1 MGGFVAKLADF
12 GTSLP
17 MPTRQLL
24 TESVGTSGYTAPE
37 VMTGEGYDLSADV
50 FSLGVLQWETL
61 QPFDQKQTNP
71 LCGKD
76 PQDTAEDISEGVR
89 PSLEHCLVPAARD
102 LIERCWAT
110 DSDQRPTASEVHA
123 AYEQLVVAGQEAE

>member
-1 MGGFVAKLADF
+1 VAKLADF

-61 QPFDQKQTNP
+61 QPFDRSRPILCVARTPRTRPRTSARGCGP
-71 LCGKD
+71 LWS
-76 PQDTAEDISEGVR
+76 TVW
-89 PSLEHCLVPAARD
+89 CLLR
-102 LIERCWAT
+102 AT
-110 DSDQRPTASEVHA
+110 
-123 AYEQLVVAGQEAE
+123 

>member
-1 MGGFVAKLADF
+1 MQVHNILLSVGMGGFVAKLADF

-37 VMTGEGYDLSADV
+37 VMTGEGYDVSADV
-50 FSLGVLQWETL
+50 FSLGILQWETL
-61 QPFDQKQTNP
+61 QPFDKKLPNP

-76 PQDTAEDISEGVR
+76 PE
-89 PSLEHCLVPAARD
+89 
-102 LIERCWAT
+102 
-110 DSDQRPTASEVHA
+110 HA
-123 AYEQLVVAGQEAE
+123 AEEVSCDPTKQSQ